1 MTQLNEVKIM
11 NDTMILY
18 LKKLGMSY
26 ERNEIIRKILEDES
40 CFFKMKKEDAY
51 IILKDIGIQ
60 NENIDNIYSNLIS
73 NDVYYDLYKNG
84 KIDENDD
91 ELIVKYK
98 IYDTN
103 NLFKK
108 TKKIIK
114 VTNGNETTNSA
125 LIEYKESFFTKIFSK
140 LQRFFSKK

>member
-26 ERNEIIRKILEDES
+26 ERNEIIRKILEDEA
-40 CFFKMKKEDAY
+40 CFFKMEKEDAY
-51 IILKDIGIQ
+51 IILNDIGIQ
-60 NENIDNIYSNLIS
+60 NENIDNVYSNLIS

-91 ELIVKYK
+91 ELIVRYK

-114 VTNGNETTNSA
+114 VTNGNETTNNA
-125 LIEYKESFFTKIFSK
+125 VIEYKESFFTKIFSK

>member
-108 TKKIIK
+108 TKK
-114 VTNGNETTNSA
+114 
-125 LIEYKESFFTKIFSK
+125 
-140 LQRFFSKK
+140 

>member
-26 ERNEIIRKILEDES
+26 ERNEIIRKILEDEA
-40 CFFKMKKEDAY
+40 CFLKMEKEDAY
-51 IILKDIGIQ
+51 IILNDIGIQ
-60 NENIDNIYSNLIS
+60 NENIDNVYSNLIS

-91 ELIVKYK
+91 ELIVRYK

-114 VTNGNETTNSA
+114 VTNGNETTNNA
-125 LIEYKESFFTKIFSK
+125 VIEYKESFFTKIFTK